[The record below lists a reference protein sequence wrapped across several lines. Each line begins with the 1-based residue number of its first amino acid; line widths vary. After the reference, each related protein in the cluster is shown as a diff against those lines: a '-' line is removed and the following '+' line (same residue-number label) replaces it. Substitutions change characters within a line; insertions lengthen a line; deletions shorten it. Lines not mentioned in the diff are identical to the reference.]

1 MMFLDDVAAG
11 EMVATT
17 RAGAIT
23 ETKAVPSLASVV
35 CICCNPAVSDGN
47 RIVFPSSEIT
57 GFLDDSCAIELASLF
72 SWHPVFGSVARNMLT
87 RRVKFLTK
95 NTIVFINTIPFKID

>member
-1 MMFLDDVAAG
+1 MIFLDDVIAG

-23 ETKAVPSLASVV
+23 ETNAVPSLASVV

-47 RIVFPSSEIT
+47 RIVFPSSETT
-57 GFLDDSCAIELASLF
+57 GFLDDFCAIELASLF
-72 SWHPVFGSVARNMLT
+72 YWHPVFGSVTSIMLS
-87 RRVKFLTK
+87 RRMMFLVK
-95 NTIVFINTIPFKID
+95 NTIVFIDTIPFKID